1 MRGPNDKAGFAR
13 VVAATAT
20 PAARYDTPAFP
31 SGSSTLV
38 TRPVM
43 SACPRSQV
51 ELSGN
56 ESANL
61 APSSDVLL
69 PKKIRQ
75 TPECSEVVP
84 QADWWIVGF
93 GQGGLRSN
101 VGTGTRLPN
110 LLRHGQRKRAGTR
123 IHRDVTE
130 VDESFDLAF

>member
-75 TPECSEVVP
+75 TPDAARSFP
-84 QADWWIVGF
+84 KRT
-93 GQGGLRSN
+93 GGSSGSFIRTSY
-101 VGTGTRLPN
+101 PAPAA
-110 LLRHGQRKRAGTR
+110 AGPK
-123 IHRDVTE
+123 D
-130 VDESFDLAF
+130 DGSSGP